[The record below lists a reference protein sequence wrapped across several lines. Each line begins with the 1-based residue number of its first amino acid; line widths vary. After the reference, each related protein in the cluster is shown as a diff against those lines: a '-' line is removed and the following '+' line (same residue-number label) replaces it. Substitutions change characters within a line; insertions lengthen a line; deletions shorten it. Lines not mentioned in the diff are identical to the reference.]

1 MSGASATARASAA
14 RFLAGA
20 GRTAAPLWAGDKE
33 RRITAWV
40 PPDLDRR
47 FTAIAKAR
55 GVSKGAL
62 ARELIRSFVSRETV
76 APASTRVPDA
86 AQHKR
91 SAGAPDGAER
101 DGDPTVMHCRCGT
114 PASFLQPSNRGPASA
129 VQHFVPH
136 RVRDTE

>member
-1 MSGASATARASAA
+1 MSGASATARASAP
-14 RFLAGA
+14 RSLAGA
-20 GRTAAPLWAGDKE
+20 GRAAAPLWAGDKE

-55 GVSKGAL
+55 GVSKGGL

-76 APASTRVPDA
+76 APASTCVPDA

-91 SAGAPDGAER
+91 SAGAPNGAEH
-101 DGDPTVMHCRCGT
+101 DGDPAAMHFRCGA

-129 VQHFVPH
+129 VEHCVPR